1 VDMDSSVAWPP
12 LEPERVPKSEELP
25 PLDDAWA
32 APELDIDKNA
42 LLERGESL
50 TIDHDIKVLAR
61 ANRLALHR
69 DPFSRHPANEDT
81 GGMDI
86 VEVPLYCV
94 AHAHPDC
101 RFRWVRITLDL
112 GSNEGVVIQD
122 MSPRDEVADHPVK
135 ITTTYHGGLSFT
147 IASVPL
153 APEVSVER
161 SMERDVYFPT
171 VTVSGAKLTH
181 AIWDFT
187 AIAGGPLHVN
197 RDLRLLV
204 GVPSS
209 LAEIEVGLTLR
220 AAVVAAGVTGV
231 IPLIG
236 RHTVKIEK
244 ADTLKAQPKPPPAA
258 P

>member
-1 VDMDSSVAWPP
+1 MDMDSAAY
-12 LEPERVPKSEELP
+12 EPE
-25 PLDDAWA
+25 PLLEKPAAQPVSFEDAWA
-32 APELDIDKNA
+32 APDLDIDA
-42 LLERGESL
+42 TAPLERGGTL
-50 TIDHDIKVLAR
+50 TVDHDIKVLAR

-69 DPFSRHPANEDT
+69 DRFSRYPAGEDT
-81 GGMDI
+81 RGMDI
-86 VEVPLYCV
+86 VDIPLYCV

-112 GSNEGVVIQD
+112 GSNTDVVIQD

-147 IASVPL
+147 IASVPV
-153 APEVSVER
+153 APEVWVEH

-204 GVPSS
+204 GVPAA
-209 LAEIEVGLTLR
+209 LAEIEVRLTLR
-220 AAVVAAGVTGV
+220 AAVVAAGFPGV

-236 RHTVKIEK
+236 RQTVKIEK
-244 ADTLKAQPKPPPAA
+244 ADILKAQPKQPPAA